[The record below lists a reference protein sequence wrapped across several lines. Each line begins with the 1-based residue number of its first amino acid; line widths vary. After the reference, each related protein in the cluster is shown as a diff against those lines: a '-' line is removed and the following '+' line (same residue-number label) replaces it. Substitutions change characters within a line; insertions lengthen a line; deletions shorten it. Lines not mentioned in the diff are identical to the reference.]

1 MMHEIMALSCR
12 GDDSDDNP
20 KSSLEDPKS
29 SLEASNF

>member
-20 KSSLEDPKS
+20 KSSLE
-29 SLEASNF
+29 ASNF